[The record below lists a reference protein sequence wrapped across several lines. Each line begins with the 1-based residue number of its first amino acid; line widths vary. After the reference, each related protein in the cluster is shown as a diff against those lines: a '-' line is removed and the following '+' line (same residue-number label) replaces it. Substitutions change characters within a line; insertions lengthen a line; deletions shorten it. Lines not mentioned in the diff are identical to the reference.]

1 MKNKI
6 ELKKAIIISL
16 VVIIIIVVGVAISNF
31 YQYRNYTKNFNHA
44 IDKMIAQVVKEYP
57 KVDKLQIIEIL
68 NSQTESKNLLRE
80 YGIDLEKNSIVLE
93 NEELFLKYLIRNVGV
108 IIILSAVLM
117 AIFLKYNSSKDKK
130 LLEITRYIEEINNRN
145 YKLDIEDNTEDELSI
160 LKNELYKTTIM
171 LKEIAQNSL
180 NDKISLK
187 DSLSDI
193 SHQLKTPLTSINI
206 MLDNILDNQ
215 EMDAT
220 TRNEFI
226 KDIKREITNIN
237 FLINNLLKLSK
248 FDSNTIKFVNREETV
263 CQILEEASKNVAGLC
278 DLKNVEIQITGDSK
292 AKIVCDFK
300 WQVEAI
306 TNILKNC
313 VEHSKKNSKIAVYY
327 EQNKMYT
334 KVEIQDNGVGIEKED
349 LPHIFERFY
358 KGKNASNESIG
369 IGLALA
375 KSIIE
380 KNNGYIGVKS
390 VQNEGS
396 IFTIKYFSL
405 LTPSSFLL

>member
-1 MKNKI
+1 MKNKV
-6 ELKKAIIISL
+6 ELKKALIISL
-16 VVIIIIVVGVAISNF
+16 GVAIILAIGFCIANI
-31 YQYRNYTKNFNHA
+31 YQYKSYTHNFNES
-44 IDKMIAQVVKEYP
+44 IDKIVTKVMKEYP
-57 KVDKLQIIEIL
+57 NIEKTQIMEIL
-68 NSQTESKNLLRE
+68 NSHYESSNVLRE
-80 YGIDLEKNSIVLE
+80 YGIDLEKSSIVLE
-93 NEELFLKYLIRNVGV
+93 NEQVFYKYLIMNMS
-108 IIILSAVLM
+108 IIIALAIM
-117 AIFLKYNSSKDKK
+117 IIGIFLKYNASKDKK
-130 LLEITRYIEEINNRN
+130 LLEITRYIEEINQRN

-160 LKNELYKTTIM
+160 LKNEIYKTTIM
-171 LKEIAQNSL
+171 LKEIAENSL

-193 SHQLKTPLTSINI
+193 SHQLKTPLTSITI

-215 EMDAT
+215 EMDRE

-237 FLINNLLKLSK
+237 FLISTLLKLSK
-248 FDSNTIKFVNREETV
+248 FDSNTIKFTNTEVSIQT
-263 CQILEEASKNVAGLC
+263 ILKESIKNIAGIC
-278 DLKNVEIQITGDSK
+278 DLKNI
-292 AKIVCDFK
+292 KIDVKGEETIKIICDHK

-313 VEHSKKNSKIAVYY
+313 VEHSKQNSQIQICY

-334 KVEIQDNGVGIEKED
+334 KIEIEDNGVGIEEAD

-358 KGKNASNESIG
+358 KGKNASSESIG

-380 KNNGYIGVKS
+380 SSNGYIGVKS
-390 VQNEGS
+390 SKNGTC
-396 IFTIKYFSL
+396 FTIKYLSL
-405 LTPSSFLL
+405 

>member
-6 ELKKAIIISL
+6 ELKKAILISL
-16 VVIIIIVVGVAISNF
+16 IVASIMVVGFAMLNF
-31 YQYRNYTKNFNHA
+31 YEYRNYTRNFNYV
-44 IDKMIAQVVKEYP
+44 IDKIVVQVVKKYP
-57 KVDKLQIIEIL
+57 EVDKMQIIELL
-68 NSQTESKNLLRE
+68 NNQEESKNILRE
-80 YGIDLEKNSIVLE
+80 YSIDLEKSSIVLE
-93 NEELFLKYLIRNVGV
+93 NEELFLKYLVLNVSS
-108 IIILSAVLM
+108 IIILSAMLI
-117 AIFLKYNSSKDKK
+117 AIFLKYNFSKDKK
-130 LLEITRYIEEINNRN
+130 ILEITTYIEEINNRN

-193 SHQLKTPLTSINI
+193 SHQLKTPLTSITI

-215 EMDAT
+215 EMDEV

-237 FLINNLLKLSK
+237 FLINTLLKLSK
-248 FDSNTIKFVNREETV
+248 FDSNTIKFINKEEAV
-263 CQILEEASKNVAGLC
+263 CKILEEASKNVAGLC
-278 DLKNVEIQITGDSK
+278 DLKDVTIEIAGSSMSNIS
-292 AKIVCDFK
+292 CDFK

-313 VEHSKKNSKIAVYY
+313 VEHSNKKSKISVYY
-327 EQNKMYT
+327 EQNKIYT
-334 KVEIQDNGVGIEKED
+334 KIEIKDNGVGIEKED

-358 KGKNASNESIG
+358 KGKNSSKESIG

-380 KNNGYIGVKS
+380 KNNGCIIANSVIG
-390 VQNEGS
+390 EGTTF
-396 IFTIKYFSL
+396 IIKYFK
-405 LTPSSFLL
+405 